1 MFLLCQRTDTLPE
14 IRALVNTDHLIA
26 ISPVSGGIK
35 SKLVLVNG
43 ESWEVNLPFTRA
55 IALLRTEVEIV
66 EPVAR
71 VERRRAPDDAEG

>member
-26 ISPVSGGIK
+26 ISPVSGGVK

-55 IALLRTEVEIV
+55 IAMLHAAVEIV
-66 EPVAR
+66 EPVPR
-71 VERRRAPDDAEG
+71 VDRRRTTDAGA